1 MAAVILDDAAPQ
13 EADALP
19 TDEQAM
25 STDELIADM
34 TPVSTTDQQDLSP
47 VSDQVDEDLP
57 DKYRGKSVKEIIGM
71 HQEAEKLIG
80 RQGGEVGE
88 LRSIVDDYI
97 KANLAFTA
105 QQSQSQPEPEPE
117 VDFFEDPK
125 RAVSQ
130 AIETHPAVQE
140 ARKVATESRQNA
152 NLERIK
158 AKHPDM
164 SDVVSN
170 PSFIEWVK
178 ASPIRTEIYLRAD
191 QNFDYDAADELISTY
206 KVMSGKV
213 AEATQVE
220 TAARQQQVRAAQ
232 TGGGSGANTGGSKRV
247 YRRADIRK
255 LMKEDPDRYDQLAP
269 EIMLAYQEGRVR

>member
-1 MAAVILDDAAPQ
+1 MAAEFIDEQAPDSGDQ
-13 EADALP
+13 LP

-25 STDELIADM
+25 STSDLVADL
-34 TPVSTTDQQDLSP
+34 TPVSTTNQQDLQP
-47 VSDQVDEDLP
+47 VDSIDEDLP
-57 DKYRGKSVKEIIGM
+57 EKYRGKSIHEIVGM

-97 KANLAFTA
+97 KANLQATA
-105 QQSQSQPEPEPE
+105 QQQAAPAPEP
-117 VDFFEDPK
+117 VDFFEDPN

-130 AIETHPAVQE
+130 AIETHPTVQRVLQE
-140 ARKVATESRQNA
+140 ATQVKQAS

-164 SDVVSN
+164 QDVVS
-170 PSFIEWVK
+170 SAAFAEYVK
-178 ASPIRTEIYLRAD
+178 ASPIRMEIFQRAD
-191 QNFDYDAADELISTY
+191 QNYDFEAADELISSFKERTRA
-206 KVMSGKV
+206 VTQ
-213 AEATQVE
+213 ATQVE
-220 TAARQQQVRAAQ
+220 TEARQQQVRAAS

-269 EIMLAYQEGRVR
+269 EILQAYREGRVK